1 MTEPSNA
8 VVDCVEVIIIT
19 ADDADWLAQFTG
31 DSLRIA

>member
-8 VVDCVEVIIIT
+8 VVDCVEVIIT